1 MRRLSLISAVLALCC
16 SAAIPAFAQGDGA
29 AQQYERE
36 HPTQPQYQPQY
47 QPHNQPHSDEG
58 WRNCAFEGQTC
69 NVNGRATVRFGTDGR
84 WASRSVS
91 NYVQCDNDAFGDPA
105 PGQSKRCQ
113 VRVSGNYGSGNYG
126 GGSYG
131 SGSAQGWSFCAAEGE
146 ICRFQGRADVRF
158 GQGNSF
164 VTRTAYGSVRCD
176 VADFGDPTPG
186 ATKFCEVRRSGGQSY
201 ENSTQAS
208 WAGWGSGASNS
219 GWRFCAAEGGT
230 CRVKGNGVVRFGDGR
245 NFKTQNVNGEIPCN
259 AGVFGDPARGV
270 TKHCEVQAIKYNDG
284 GSSSGWSQ
292 CAREG
297 ERCNFGGYAQLR
309 YGAAGRYVY
318 RDGTNGVTCAS
329 NSFGNDPYPG
339 KAKVCEIKR

>member
-1 MRRLSLISAVLALCC
+1 MRYLSLISAVLALCL
-16 SAAIPAFAQGDGA
+16 SSTVPAFAQGDGA
-29 AQQYERE
+29 YQQAERE
-36 HPTQPQYQPQY
+36 RPTQYQPQ
-47 QPHNQPHSDEG
+47 HEDG
-58 WRNCAFEGQTC
+58 WRNCAVEGQTC
-69 NVNGRATVRFGTDGR
+69 SVNGRAMVRFGTDGR
-84 WASRSVS
+84 WISRTVS

-105 PGQSKRCQ
+105 PGAPKRCQ

-126 GGSYG
+126 TGNYGGGNYG
-131 SGSAQGWSFCAAEGE
+131 SGYNPGSAQGWSFCAAEGE
-146 ICRFQGRADVRF
+146 ICRVKGRTEVRF

-164 VTRTAYGSVRCD
+164 VTRTAYGNVRCD

-201 ENSTQAS
+201 EHSTQAS

-230 CRVKGNGVVRFGDGR
+230 CRVKGNGSVRFGDGR
-245 NFKTQNVNGEIPCN
+245 NFKTMNVNGEIPCN

-270 TKHCEVQAIKYNDG
+270 TKHCEVQAVKYNDG

-297 ERCNFGGYAQLR
+297 ERCNFGGVAQVR

-329 NSFGNDPYPG
+329 NYFGNDPYPG
-339 KAKVCEIKR
+339 KAKICEINR